1 MMSFVLFHNPG
12 DPKPYFRYDQ
22 LRDGNFLCY
31 MHAHIHVFNDR
42 TMGFRIDDPKEI
54 HILEP

>member
-1 MMSFVLFHNPG
+1 MMSYVLFHNPG
-12 DPKPYFRYDQ
+12 DPWPYFRYDQ

-31 MHAHIHVFNDR
+31 TQAHIHVFNDR
-42 TMGFRIDDPKEI
+42 TVGFRIDDPKEI

>member
-1 MMSFVLFHNPG
+1 MSYVLFHNDG

-42 TMGFRIDDPKEI
+42 TMGFRIDDQKEI

>member
-1 MMSFVLFHNPG
+1 MSYVLFHND

-31 MHAHIHVFNDR
+31 THAYIHVFNDR

>member
-1 MMSFVLFHNPG
+1 MMSYVLFHNDG

-31 MHAHIHVFNDR
+31 THAHIHVFGDR